1 MKKSESKMDD
11 QLKRYQIESMSFEES
26 EFFQY
31 ISKIEVLN
39 NKKGV
44 SDYETLYKELWD
56 ATKTSILK
64 EKDLTKT
71 SRSFKQKILG
81 ERISVEKSKLD
92 HEESLELIS
101 NLEKESMESQ
111 IEADKAERSEM
122 IVHYELQRL
131 DEEGRDITS
140 KIEEIQKANLQIVG
154 PELDRLQGALYS
166 IKDEQDLT
174 SAAIK
179 KEEKYLEEVDL
190 QLEEIKKCRMNSL
203 FDIENNKKTYE
214 KLCNEIKGK
223 VMSILPLESTLD
235 KLKLEAAILT
245 DQISSYSIDISTRKE
260 KKKELQLATSD
271 SKKKYIRQQE
281 ALDLKQKDFETI
293 LKTLDLEKS
302 KNHTLA
308 TERLEIELALRKQN
322 DNIKHN
328 NSAIALETKQLNI
341 LKRAYLKKIQVNK
354 ISQDLISQLE
364 LKLGEGCNLLS
375 SLKEENDIQEKTI
388 SEKKEEVD
396 NEMIF
401 FLSQDSLEKNRQDN
415 LNYIIDEIQK
425 KEGEIQEWLT
435 EEKKLSKIIY
445 IKIAQRDLKER
456 EAMRCFQN
464 EKDLKQKNVLK
475 EFITA
480 DLKKKICD
488 TRIQLRDYRTLF
500 EMIQKSRVEHYGMI
514 ESSKKILIEL
524 KEKSTEKQ
532 AELNSLE
539 KEIVAKENILLKET
553 ESHEG
558 SMLQRA
564 TLRAEYYKVQ
574 SDCAAHQNKII
585 SQKSEVLKLQNMI
598 RSLQRDAKRQHRQ
611 NERVNAFKTFT
622 EKHLVERTKEIH
634 DLKQKV
640 YLYTETLRLGE
651 KAVKRADDDYDT
663 LKLHVSQAC
672 SSPFL

>member
-663 LKLHVSQAC
+663 LKQDVSQAC